1 MHKGFIQ
8 DKYHLYELNPY
19 VIYELG
25 FFLSFNLISEN
36 SVILDYWGLLGIILR
51 LKNFVEQKVY
61 TNRILIAFIW
71 YYVILV
77 AYKTV

>member
-8 DKYHLYELNPY
+8 DKYHLYELNPH

-25 FFLSFNLISEN
+25 FLLSFNLISEN